1 MRGRLRVPAGNRRA
15 GGALVVHSTAAIGG
29 RDDAARKASVGD
41 GAAGV
46 PLLPRS
52 GHGAREAI
60 GFDPRTLARVSAMAL
75 RHRWRMLLAV
85 VTTVLAALTQIVIP
99 QLIGGAVDQTRT
111 LLEAAADTRMAVQD
125 ELAATAYLLVAAAA
139 VRGVLTMSQNYLGEA
154 IGHLIANE
162 LRLSYYSKLQR
173 LSFSYHDR
181 VHTGELMT
189 RGILDIEGARMWVST
204 GMLRAVLL
212 SVLLFG
218 GAWMLFTLD
227 GPLALLALS
236 FVPLVGVGATVGRL
250 KLRNLWRALQEE
262 LGILTRIMEDNLG
275 GIRVVRA
282 FAARAFE
289 MMRFDFVS
297 SRALAVVHKRIRV
310 FVATV
315 TTMGF
320 VFFLAMGLVL
330 WVGGIRVIEG
340 QITLGQLTAVLAF
353 MTIIQQPVRQ
363 IAWLVNSIARTSTCG
378 GRLFEILDLEP
389 DIRDRPGAKALEP
402 GMETLRFEH
411 VSFSYHGEQGPPALE
426 DVSFEVSKGEIL
438 GIVGPPG
445 SGKST
450 IAHLIP
456 RYYDVSA
463 GRVTIDGIDIRDV
476 TLESLRR
483 QVSVVQQDT
492 FLFTSAVDANVA
504 YGDPWADR
512 SAIRQATET
521 AQLHN
526 YIAQLPEQ
534 YGTLV
539 GERGVS
545 LSGGQRQRLAI
556 ARSVLPHS
564 SIIVFD
570 DSTAAIDAGTERRI
584 REDLKVHTRERATI
598 IIAHRLSSLMHADRI
613 LFLEHGRIVENG
625 SHDELI
631 ALGGRYA
638 ALHALQTRA
647 PEDEE

>member
-1 MRGRLRVPAGNRRA
+1 MDSASAIERRGPADGSA
-15 GGALVVHSTAAIGG
+15 GTA
-29 RDDAARKASVGD
+29 D
-41 GAAGV
+41 AGV
-46 PLLPRS
+46 PLLPQS
-52 GHGAREAI
+52 GRGHRAAI
-60 GFDPRTLARVSAMAL
+60 GFDPRTLRRVTAMAM
-75 RHRWRMLLAV
+75 RYRWRMLLAV
-85 VTTVLAALTQIVIP
+85 IATALAAITQIVIP
-99 QLIGGAVDQTRT
+99 QLIGDAVDRT
-111 LLEAAADTRMAVQD
+111 GALLAGAARD
-125 ELAATAYLLVAAAA
+125 ESAARAGLAATAYLLLGAA
-139 VRGVLTMSQNYLGEA
+139 VLRGLFTMSQNYLGEA
-154 IGHLIANE
+154 VGHYIAHD
-162 LRLSYYSKLQR
+162 LRLAFYSRLQR

-181 VHTGELMT
+181 VHTGELMS
-189 RGILDIEGARMWVST
+189 RGILDVEGVRMWVST
-204 GMLRAVLL
+204 GVLRAVLL
-212 SVLLFG
+212 SILLFG
-218 GAWMLFTLD
+218 GAWMLFSVD
-227 GPLALLALS
+227 VILALLALS
-236 FVPLVGVGATVGRL
+236 FVPLVGIGATVGRL
-250 KLRNLWRALQEE
+250 KLRALWHALQEE
-262 LGILTRIMEDNLG
+262 LGVLTRIMEENLG

-282 FAARAFE
+282 FAAQSFE

-297 SRALAVVHKRIRV
+297 SRALRIVHRRIAV
-310 FVATV
+310 FVASV
-315 TTMGF
+315 TGMAF
-320 VFFLAMGLVL
+320 VFFLSMGLVL
-330 WVGGIRVIEG
+330 WVGGERVIDG
-340 QITLGQLTAVLAF
+340 HITLGQLTATLAF

-378 GRLFEILDLEP
+378 ARLFEILDLEP
-389 DIRDRPGAKALEP
+389 DIRDRPGARVLDDDVRV
-402 GMETLRFEH
+402 LRFEN
-411 VSFSYHGEQGPPALE
+411 VSFSYHAGGEGPPALE
-426 DVSFEVSKGEIL
+426 DVSFEVARGEVV

-456 RYYDVSA
+456 RFYDVSG
-463 GRVTIDGIDIRDV
+463 GRVTVDGVDIRDV

-512 SAIRQATET
+512 SSIRQATET

-526 YIAQLPEQ
+526 YIAQLPEA

-584 REDLKVHTRERATI
+584 REELAALTRDRATI

-613 LFLEHGRIVENG
+613 LFLEQGRIVESG

-631 ALGGRYA
+631 ARGGRYA
-638 ALHALQTRA
+638 ALHALQTQA

>member
-1 MRGRLRVPAGNRRA
+1 M
-15 GGALVVHSTAAIGG
+15 SAA
-29 RDDAARKASVGD
+29 
-41 GAAGV
+41 V
-46 PLLPRS
+46 PLLPHS
-52 GHGAREAI
+52 GHGHRAAI
-60 GFDPRTLARVSAMAL
+60 GFNPRALARISAMAL
-75 RHRWRMLLAV
+75 RYRWRMLFAV
-85 VTTVLAALTQIVIP
+85 VATALAATTQIVIP
-99 QLIGGAVDQTRT
+99 QLIGTAVDQVRG
-111 LLEAAADTRMAVQD
+111 LLAAVADNEAAVQVGLAD
-125 ELAATAYLLVAAAA
+125 TAYLLLGAA
-139 VRGVLTMSQNYLGEA
+139 VLRGTFTMSQNYLGEA
-154 IGHLIANE
+154 VGHLIAYD
-162 LRLSYYSKLQR
+162 LRLSYYARLQR

-189 RGILDIEGARMWVST
+189 RGILDIEGVRMWVST
-204 GMLRAVLL
+204 GLLRAVLL
-212 SVLLFG
+212 SILLFG
-218 GAWMLFTLD
+218 GAWMLFTVD
-227 GPLALLALS
+227 RPLALVALS
-236 FVPLVGVGATVGRL
+236 FVPLVALGATIGRL
-250 KLRNLWRALQEE
+250 KLRALWHTLQEE
-262 LGILTRIMEDNLG
+262 LGVLTRIMEENLG

-282 FAARAFE
+282 FAAQAFE
-289 MMRFDFVS
+289 MMRFDVVS
-297 SRALAVVHKRIRV
+297 SRALAVVHRRIVV
-310 FVATV
+310 FVASV
-315 TTMGF
+315 TTMTF
-320 VFFLAMGLVL
+320 VFFLSMGLVL
-330 WVGGIRVIEG
+330 WVGGVRVIEG
-340 QITLGQLTAVLAF
+340 HITIGQLTAMLAF
-353 MTIIQQPVRQ
+353 MMIIQQPVRQ

-378 GRLFEILDLEP
+378 SRLFEVLDLEP
-389 DIRDRPGAKALEP
+389 DIRDRPGAHPLQSNVEV
-402 GMETLRFEH
+402 LRFEN
-411 VSFSYHGEQGPPALE
+411 VSFSYHAGGEGPPALV
-426 DVSFEVSKGEIL
+426 DVSFQVARGEVV

-463 GRVTIDGIDIRDV
+463 GRITVDGTDLRDV

-483 QVSVVQQDT
+483 HVSVVQQDT

-512 SAIRQATET
+512 SAIRQATGA

-526 YIAQLPEQ
+526 YIAQLPEE

-584 REDLKVHTRERATI
+584 RQELAALTRDRATI

-613 LFLEHGRIVENG
+613 LFLERGRVVESG

-647 PEDEE
+647 PQDAP

>member
-1 MRGRLRVPAGNRRA
+1 M
-15 GGALVVHSTAAIGG
+15 SAA
-29 RDDAARKASVGD
+29 
-41 GAAGV
+41 V
-46 PLLPRS
+46 PLLPHS
-52 GHGAREAI
+52 GHGHRAAI
-60 GFDPRTLARVSAMAL
+60 GFNPRALARISAMAL
-75 RHRWRMLLAV
+75 RYRWRMLFAV
-85 VTTVLAALTQIVIP
+85 VATALAATTQIVIP
-99 QLIGGAVDQTRT
+99 QLIGTAVDQVRG
-111 LLEAAADTRMAVQD
+111 LLAAVADNEAAVQVGLAD
-125 ELAATAYLLVAAAA
+125 TAYLLLGAA
-139 VRGVLTMSQNYLGEA
+139 VLRGTFTMSQNYLGEA
-154 IGHLIANE
+154 VGHLIAYD
-162 LRLSYYSKLQR
+162 LRLSYYARLQR

-189 RGILDIEGARMWVST
+189 RGILDIEGVRMWVST
-204 GMLRAVLL
+204 GLLRAVLL
-212 SVLLFG
+212 SILLFG
-218 GAWMLFTLD
+218 GAWMLFTVD
-227 GPLALLALS
+227 KPLALVALS
-236 FVPLVGVGATVGRL
+236 FVPLVALGATIGRL
-250 KLRNLWRALQEE
+250 KLRALWHTLQEE
-262 LGILTRIMEDNLG
+262 LGVLTRIMEENLG

-282 FAARAFE
+282 FAAQAFE
-289 MMRFDFVS
+289 MMRFDVVS
-297 SRALAVVHKRIRV
+297 SRALAVVHRRIVV
-310 FVATV
+310 FVASV
-315 TTMGF
+315 TTMTF
-320 VFFLAMGLVL
+320 VFFLSMGLVL
-330 WVGGIRVIEG
+330 WVGGVRVIEG
-340 QITLGQLTAVLAF
+340 HITIGQLTAMLAF
-353 MTIIQQPVRQ
+353 MMIIQQPVRQ

-378 GRLFEILDLEP
+378 SRLFEVLDLEP
-389 DIRDRPGAKALEP
+389 DIRDRPGAHPLQSNVEV
-402 GMETLRFEH
+402 LRFEN
-411 VSFSYHGEQGPPALE
+411 VSFSYHAGGEGPPALV
-426 DVSFEVSKGEIL
+426 DVSFQVARGEVV

-463 GRVTIDGIDIRDV
+463 GRITVDGTDLRDV

-483 QVSVVQQDT
+483 HVSVVQQDT

-512 SAIRQATET
+512 SAIRQATGA

-526 YIAQLPEQ
+526 YIAQLPEE

-584 REDLKVHTRERATI
+584 RQELAALTRDRATI

-613 LFLEHGRIVENG
+613 LFLERGRVVESG
-625 SHDELI
+625 SHEALI
-631 ALGGRYA
+631 ALDGRYA

-647 PEDEE
+647 PQDAP

>member
-1 MRGRLRVPAGNRRA
+1 M
-15 GGALVVHSTAAIGG
+15 SAA
-29 RDDAARKASVGD
+29 
-41 GAAGV
+41 V
-46 PLLPRS
+46 PLLPHS
-52 GHGAREAI
+52 GHGHRAAI
-60 GFDPRTLARVSAMAL
+60 GFNPRALARISAMAL
-75 RHRWRMLLAV
+75 RYRWRMLFAV
-85 VTTVLAALTQIVIP
+85 VATALAATTQIVIP
-99 QLIGGAVDQTRT
+99 QLIGTAVDQVRG
-111 LLEAAADTRMAVQD
+111 LLAAVADNEAAVQVGLAD
-125 ELAATAYLLVAAAA
+125 TAYLLLGAA
-139 VRGVLTMSQNYLGEA
+139 VLRGTFTMSQNYLGEA
-154 IGHLIANE
+154 VGHLIAYD
-162 LRLSYYSKLQR
+162 LRLSYYARLQR

-189 RGILDIEGARMWVST
+189 RGILDIEGVRMWVST
-204 GMLRAVLL
+204 GLLRAVLL
-212 SVLLFG
+212 SILLFG
-218 GAWMLFTLD
+218 GAWMLFTVD
-227 GPLALLALS
+227 KPLALVALS
-236 FVPLVGVGATVGRL
+236 FVPLVALGATIGRL
-250 KLRNLWRALQEE
+250 KLRALWHTLQEE
-262 LGILTRIMEDNLG
+262 LGVLTRIMEENLG

-282 FAARAFE
+282 FAAQAFE
-289 MMRFDFVS
+289 MMRFDVVS
-297 SRALAVVHKRIRV
+297 SRALAVVHRRIVV
-310 FVATV
+310 FVASV
-315 TTMGF
+315 TTMTF
-320 VFFLAMGLVL
+320 VFFLSMGLVL
-330 WVGGIRVIEG
+330 WVGGVRVIEG
-340 QITLGQLTAVLAF
+340 HITIGQLTAMLAF
-353 MTIIQQPVRQ
+353 MMIIQQPVRQ

-378 GRLFEILDLEP
+378 SRLFEVLDLEP
-389 DIRDRPGAKALEP
+389 DIRDRPGAHPLQSNVEV
-402 GMETLRFEH
+402 LRFEN
-411 VSFSYHGEQGPPALE
+411 VSFSYHAGGEGPPALV
-426 DVSFEVSKGEIL
+426 DVSFQVARGEVV

-463 GRVTIDGIDIRDV
+463 GRITVDGTDLRDV

-483 QVSVVQQDT
+483 HVSVVQQDT

-512 SAIRQATET
+512 SAIRQATGA

-526 YIAQLPEQ
+526 YIAQLPEE

-584 REDLKVHTRERATI
+584 RQELAALTRDRATI

-613 LFLEHGRIVENG
+613 LFLERGRVVESG

-647 PEDEE
+647 PQDAP

>member
-1 MRGRLRVPAGNRRA
+1 V
-15 GGALVVHSTAAIGG
+15 SAA
-29 RDDAARKASVGD
+29 
-41 GAAGV
+41 V
-46 PLLPRS
+46 PLLPHS
-52 GHGAREAI
+52 GHGHRAAI
-60 GFDPRTLARVSAMAL
+60 GFNPRALARISAMAL
-75 RHRWRMLLAV
+75 RYRWRMLFAV
-85 VTTVLAALTQIVIP
+85 VATALAATTQIVIP
-99 QLIGGAVDQTRT
+99 QLIGTAVDQVRG
-111 LLEAAADTRMAVQD
+111 LLAAVADNEAAVQVGLAD
-125 ELAATAYLLVAAAA
+125 TAYLLLGAA
-139 VRGVLTMSQNYLGEA
+139 VLRGTFTMSQNYLGEA
-154 IGHLIANE
+154 VGHLIAYD
-162 LRLSYYSKLQR
+162 LRLSYYARLQR

-189 RGILDIEGARMWVST
+189 RGILDIEGVRMWVST
-204 GMLRAVLL
+204 GLLRAVLL
-212 SVLLFG
+212 SILLFG
-218 GAWMLFTLD
+218 GAWMLFTVD
-227 GPLALLALS
+227 KPLALVALS
-236 FVPLVGVGATVGRL
+236 FVPLVALGATIGRL
-250 KLRNLWRALQEE
+250 KLRALWHTLQEE
-262 LGILTRIMEDNLG
+262 LGVLTRIMEENLG

-282 FAARAFE
+282 FAAQAFE
-289 MMRFDFVS
+289 MMRFDVVS
-297 SRALAVVHKRIRV
+297 SRALAVVHRRIVV
-310 FVATV
+310 FVASV
-315 TTMGF
+315 TTMTF
-320 VFFLAMGLVL
+320 VFFLSMGLVL
-330 WVGGIRVIEG
+330 WVGGVRVIEG
-340 QITLGQLTAVLAF
+340 HITIGQLTAMLAF
-353 MTIIQQPVRQ
+353 MMIIQQPVRQ

-378 GRLFEILDLEP
+378 SRLFEVLDLEP
-389 DIRDRPGAKALEP
+389 DIRDRPGAHPLQSNVEV
-402 GMETLRFEH
+402 LRFEN
-411 VSFSYHGEQGPPALE
+411 VSFSYHAGGEGPPALV
-426 DVSFEVSKGEIL
+426 DVSFQVARGEVV

-463 GRVTIDGIDIRDV
+463 GRITVDGTDLRDV

-483 QVSVVQQDT
+483 HVSVVQQDT

-512 SAIRQATET
+512 SAIRQATGA

-526 YIAQLPEQ
+526 YIAQLPEE

-584 REDLKVHTRERATI
+584 RQELAALTRDRATI

-613 LFLEHGRIVENG
+613 LFLERGRVVESG
-625 SHDELI
+625 SHEALI
-631 ALGGRYA
+631 ALDGRYA

-647 PEDEE
+647 PQDAP

>member
-1 MRGRLRVPAGNRRA
+1 M
-15 GGALVVHSTAAIGG
+15 SAA
-29 RDDAARKASVGD
+29 
-41 GAAGV
+41 V
-46 PLLPRS
+46 PLLPHS
-52 GHGAREAI
+52 GHGHRAAI
-60 GFDPRTLARVSAMAL
+60 GFNPRALARISAMAL
-75 RHRWRMLLAV
+75 RYRWRMLFAV
-85 VTTVLAALTQIVIP
+85 VATALAATTQIVIP
-99 QLIGGAVDQTRT
+99 QLIGTAVDQVRG
-111 LLEAAADTRMAVQD
+111 L
-125 ELAATAYLLVAAAA
+125 LAAVADNEAGVQVGLADTAYLLLGAA
-139 VRGVLTMSQNYLGEA
+139 VLRGTFTMSQNYLGEA
-154 IGHLIANE
+154 VGHLIAYD
-162 LRLSYYSKLQR
+162 LRLSYYARLQR

-189 RGILDIEGARMWVST
+189 RGILDIEGVRMWVST
-204 GMLRAVLL
+204 GLLRAVLL
-212 SVLLFG
+212 SILLFG
-218 GAWMLFTLD
+218 GAWMLFTVD
-227 GPLALLALS
+227 RPLALAALS
-236 FVPLVGVGATVGRL
+236 FVPLVALGATIGRL
-250 KLRNLWRALQEE
+250 KLRALWHTLQEE
-262 LGILTRIMEDNLG
+262 LGVLTRIMEENLG

-282 FAARAFE
+282 FAAQAFE
-289 MMRFDFVS
+289 MMRFDVVS
-297 SRALAVVHKRIRV
+297 SRALAVVHRRIVV
-310 FVATV
+310 FVASV
-315 TTMGF
+315 TTMTF
-320 VFFLAMGLVL
+320 VFFLSMGLVL
-330 WVGGIRVIEG
+330 WVGGVRVIEG
-340 QITLGQLTAVLAF
+340 HITIGQLTAMLAF
-353 MTIIQQPVRQ
+353 MMIIQQPVRQ

-378 GRLFEILDLEP
+378 SRLFEVLDLEP
-389 DIRDRPGAKALEP
+389 DIRDRPGAHPLQSNVEV
-402 GMETLRFEH
+402 LRFEN
-411 VSFSYHGEQGPPALE
+411 VSFSYHAGGEGPPALV
-426 DVSFEVSKGEIL
+426 DVSFQVARGEIV

-463 GRVTIDGIDIRDV
+463 GRITVDGTDLRDV

-483 QVSVVQQDT
+483 HVSVVQQDT

-512 SAIRQATET
+512 SAIRQATGA

-526 YIAQLPEQ
+526 YIAQLPEE

-584 REDLKVHTRERATI
+584 RQELAALTRDRATI

-613 LFLEHGRIVENG
+613 LFLERGRVVESG
-625 SHDELI
+625 SHHELI

-647 PEDEE
+647 PQDAP

>member
-1 MRGRLRVPAGNRRA
+1 M
-15 GGALVVHSTAAIGG
+15 SAA
-29 RDDAARKASVGD
+29 
-41 GAAGV
+41 V
-46 PLLPRS
+46 PLLPHS
-52 GHGAREAI
+52 GHGHRAAI
-60 GFDPRTLARVSAMAL
+60 GFNPHALARISAMAL
-75 RHRWRMLLAV
+75 RYRWRMLFAV
-85 VTTVLAALTQIVIP
+85 VATALAATTQIVIP
-99 QLIGGAVDQTRT
+99 QLIGTAVDQVRG
-111 LLEAAADTRMAVQD
+111 LLAAVADNEAAVQVGLAD
-125 ELAATAYLLVAAAA
+125 TAYLLLGAA
-139 VRGVLTMSQNYLGEA
+139 VLRGTFTMSQNYLGEA
-154 IGHLIANE
+154 VGHLIAYD
-162 LRLSYYSKLQR
+162 LRLSYYARLQR

-189 RGILDIEGARMWVST
+189 RGILDIEGVRMWVST
-204 GMLRAVLL
+204 GLLRVVLL
-212 SVLLFG
+212 SILLFG
-218 GAWMLFTLD
+218 GAWMLFTVD
-227 GPLALLALS
+227 RPLALVALS
-236 FVPLVGVGATVGRL
+236 FVPLVALGATIGRL
-250 KLRNLWRALQEE
+250 KLRALWHTLQEE
-262 LGILTRIMEDNLG
+262 LGVLTRIMEENLG

-282 FAARAFE
+282 FAAQAFE
-289 MMRFDFVS
+289 MMRFDAVS
-297 SRALAVVHKRIRV
+297 SRALAVVHRRIVV
-310 FVATV
+310 FVASV
-315 TTMGF
+315 TTMTF
-320 VFFLAMGLVL
+320 VFFLSMGLVL
-330 WVGGIRVIEG
+330 WVGGVRVIEG
-340 QITLGQLTAVLAF
+340 HITIGQLTAMLAF
-353 MTIIQQPVRQ
+353 MMIIQQPVRQ

-378 GRLFEILDLEP
+378 SRLFEVLDLEP
-389 DIRDRPGAKALEP
+389 DIRDRPGAHPLQSNVEV
-402 GMETLRFEH
+402 LRFEN
-411 VSFSYHGEQGPPALE
+411 VSFSYHAGGEGPPALV
-426 DVSFEVSKGEIL
+426 DVSFQVARGEVV

-463 GRVTIDGIDIRDV
+463 GRITVDGTDLRDV

-483 QVSVVQQDT
+483 HVSVVQQDT

-512 SAIRQATET
+512 SAIRQATGA

-526 YIAQLPEQ
+526 YIAQLPEE

-584 REDLKVHTRERATI
+584 RQELAALTRDRATI

-613 LFLEHGRIVENG
+613 LFLERGRVVESG

-631 ALGGRYA
+631 TLDGRYA

-647 PEDEE
+647 PQDDS

>member
-1 MRGRLRVPAGNRRA
+1 MTAVNPQVGGPGRVEFE
-15 GGALVVHSTAAIGG
+15 GGQPH
-29 RDDAARKASVGD
+29 
-41 GAAGV
+41 V

-52 GHGAREAI
+52 AHGVREAV
-60 GFDPRTLARVSAMAL
+60 GFDPRTLVRVSAMAL

-85 VTTVLAALTQIVIP
+85 ITTVLAAITQVVIP
-99 QLIGGAVDQTRT
+99 QLIGWAVDQTRT
-111 LLEAAADTRMAVQD
+111 LLSAVSAQQATVPD
-125 ELAATAYLLVAAAA
+125 ELVVTAYLLVAAAA
-139 VRGVLTMSQNYLGEA
+139 VRGALTMSQNYLGEA
-154 IGHLIANE
+154 IGHLIAND

-189 RGILDIEGARMWVST
+189 RGILDIEGVRMWVST

-218 GAWMLFTLD
+218 GGWMLFTVD

-236 FVPLVGVGATVGRL
+236 FVPLVGIGATIGRL
-250 KLRNLWRALQEE
+250 KLRNLWQALQEE

-282 FAARAFE
+282 FAAQAFE

-297 SRALAVVHKRIRV
+297 SRALAIVHKRIRI

-330 WVGGIRVIEG
+330 WIGGVRVIEG
-340 QITLGQLTAVLAF
+340 HITLGQLTAVLAF

-389 DIRDRPGAKALEP
+389 DIRDRPGARSLEQS
-402 GMETLRFEH
+402 METLRFEN
-411 VSFSYHGEQGPPALE
+411 VSFSYHGEDGPPALE

-456 RYYDVSA
+456 RYYDVSS
-463 GRVTIDGIDIRDV
+463 GRITIDGIDIRDV

-564 SIIVFD
+564 NIIVFD
-570 DSTAAIDAGTERRI
+570 DSTAAIDAGTERLI
-584 REDLKVHTRERATI
+584 RNDLKAHTRERATI

-613 LFLEHGRIVENG
+613 LFLERGRIVESG

-631 ALGGRYA
+631 ALDGRYA
-638 ALHALQTRA
+638 ALHALQTHA

>member
-1 MRGRLRVPAGNRRA
+1 M
-15 GGALVVHSTAAIGG
+15 HSTTARSHRDPDPGPGADDDLSAA
-29 RDDAARKASVGD
+29 
-41 GAAGV
+41 V
-46 PLLPRS
+46 PLLPHS
-52 GHGAREAI
+52 GHGHRAAI
-60 GFDPRTLARVSAMAL
+60 GFNPRALARISAMAL
-75 RHRWRMLLAV
+75 HYRWRMLFAV
-85 VTTVLAALTQIVIP
+85 VATALAATTQIVIP
-99 QLIGGAVDQTRT
+99 QLIGTAVDQVRG
-111 LLEAAADTRMAVQD
+111 LLASAAENEAAVQAGLTD
-125 ELAATAYLLVAAAA
+125 TAYLLLGAA
-139 VRGVLTMSQNYLGEA
+139 VLRGTFTMSQNYLGEA
-154 IGHLIANE
+154 VGHLIAYD
-162 LRLSYYSKLQR
+162 LRLSYYARLQR

-189 RGILDIEGARMWVST
+189 RGILDIEGVRMWVST
-204 GMLRAVLL
+204 GLLRAVLL
-212 SVLLFG
+212 SILLFG
-218 GAWMLFTLD
+218 GAWMLFTVD
-227 GPLALLALS
+227 WPLALVALS
-236 FVPLVGVGATVGRL
+236 FVPLVGLGATIGRL
-250 KLRNLWRALQEE
+250 KLRALWHTLQEE
-262 LGILTRIMEDNLG
+262 LGVLTRIMEENLG

-282 FAARAFE
+282 FAAQAFE
-289 MMRFDFVS
+289 MMRFDAVS
-297 SRALAVVHKRIRV
+297 SRALAVVHRRIVV
-310 FVATV
+310 FVASV
-315 TTMGF
+315 TTMTF
-320 VFFLAMGLVL
+320 VFFLSMGLVL
-330 WVGGIRVIEG
+330 WVGGVRVIEG
-340 QITLGQLTAVLAF
+340 HITIGQLTAMLAF
-353 MTIIQQPVRQ
+353 MMIIQQPVRQ

-378 GRLFEILDLEP
+378 SRLFEVLDLEP
-389 DIRDRPGAKALEP
+389 DIRDRPGAHPLQSNVEV
-402 GMETLRFEH
+402 LRFEN
-411 VSFSYHGEQGPPALE
+411 VSFSYHAGGEGPPALV
-426 DVSFEVSKGEIL
+426 DVSFQVARGEVV

-463 GRVTIDGIDIRDV
+463 GRITVDGTDLRDV

-483 QVSVVQQDT
+483 HVSVVQQDT

-512 SAIRQATET
+512 SAIRQATGA

-526 YIAQLPEQ
+526 YIAQLPEE

-584 REDLKVHTRERATI
+584 RQELAALTRDRATI

-613 LFLEHGRIVENG
+613 LFLERGRVVESG

-647 PEDEE
+647 PQDDP

>member
-1 MRGRLRVPAGNRRA
+1 M
-15 GGALVVHSTAAIGG
+15 HSSTAVNRPNGG
-29 RDDAARKASVGD
+29 QTDVT
-41 GAAGV
+41 
-46 PLLPRS
+46 LLPRS
-52 GHGAREAI
+52 AHGARSAV
-60 GFDPRTLARVSAMAL
+60 GFDPHTLARVSAMAL
-75 RHRWRMLLAV
+75 RHRWRMLVALVA
-85 VTTVLAALTQIVIP
+85 TVLAAITQIVIP
-99 QLIGGAVDQTRT
+99 QLIGGAVDQTRS
-111 LLEAAADTRMAVQD
+111 LLASAAENQVVVQG
-125 ELAATAYLLVAAAA
+125 ELATTAYLLVAAAA
-139 VRGVLTMSQNYLGEA
+139 VRGALTMSQNYLGEA
-154 IGHLIANE
+154 IGHLIAND
-162 LRLSYYSKLQR
+162 LRLSYYSQLQR

-189 RGILDIEGARMWVST
+189 RGILDIEGVRMWVST
-204 GMLRAVLL
+204 GVLRAVLL
-212 SVLLFG
+212 SILLIG
-218 GAWMLFTLD
+218 GGWMLFTVD

-282 FAARAFE
+282 FAAQAFE
-289 MMRFDFVS
+289 MVRFDIVS
-297 SRALAVVHKRIRV
+297 SRALAIVHERIRI

-315 TTMGF
+315 TTMAF

-340 QITLGQLTAVLAF
+340 HITLGQLTAVLAF

-389 DIRDRPGAKALEP
+389 DIRDRPGACELSP
-402 GMETLRFEH
+402 GMQVLRFEN
-411 VSFSYHGEQGPPALE
+411 VSFSYHAEQGPPAIE
-426 DVSFEVSKGEIL
+426 NVSFEVSRGEIL

-456 RYYDVSA
+456 RYYDVSS
-463 GRVTIDGIDIRDV
+463 GRITIDGVDIRDV

-564 SIIVFD
+564 NIIVFD
-570 DSTAAIDAGTERRI
+570 DSTAAIDAGTEHQI
-584 REDLKVHTRERATI
+584 REELKAHTRERATI

-613 LFLEHGRIVENG
+613 LFLEHGRIVECG

-631 ALGGRYA
+631 ELGGRYA
-638 ALHALQTRA
+638 ALHELQMRA
-647 PEDEE
+647 PENEA

>member
-1 MRGRLRVPAGNRRA
+1 MHATTAINRQNNGAGDA
-15 GGALVVHSTAAIGG
+15 G
-29 RDDAARKASVGD
+29 KAP
-41 GAAGV
+41 AGV

-52 GHGAREAI
+52 ALGDRKAV

-75 RHRWRMLLAV
+75 RHRWRMLIAV
-85 VTTVLAALTQIVIP
+85 VATVLAAITQIIIP
-99 QLIGGAVDQTRT
+99 QLIGGAVDQTRS
-111 LLEAAADTRMAVQD
+111 LLTAAAEHQAAVQA
-125 ELAATAYLLVAAAA
+125 ELAATAYLLVAVAA
-139 VRGVLTMSQNYLGEA
+139 VRGILTMSQNYLGEA
-154 IGHLIANE
+154 IGHLIAND
-162 LRLSYYSKLQR
+162 LRLAYYSRLQR

-189 RGILDIEGARMWVST
+189 RGILDIEGVRMWVST

-218 GAWMLFTLD
+218 GAWMLLTVD
-227 GPLALLALS
+227 GSMALLALS
-236 FVPLVGVGATVGRL
+236 FVPFVGIGATVGRL
-250 KLRNLWRALQEE
+250 KLRDLWRALQEE

-282 FAARAFE
+282 FAAQAFE
-289 MMRFDFVS
+289 MVRFDVVS
-297 SRALAVVHKRIRV
+297 SRALAIVHRRIRI

-330 WVGGIRVIEG
+330 WVGGTRVIEG

-378 GRLFEILDLEP
+378 ARLFEILDLEP
-389 DIRDRPGAKALEP
+389 DIRDRPGATALGP
-402 GMETLRFEH
+402 GIETLRFEN
-411 VSFSYHGEQGPPALE
+411 VSFSYHAGDGPPALQ
-426 DVSFEVSKGEIL
+426 DVSFQVSRGEIL

-456 RYYDVSA
+456 RYYDVSS
-463 GRVTIDGIDIRDV
+463 GRVTIDGVDIRDV

-483 QVSVVQQDT
+483 HVSVVQQDT

-584 REDLKVHTRERATI
+584 REELKAHTRERATI

-613 LFLEHGRIVENG
+613 LFLERGHIIESGTHE
-625 SHDELI
+625 ELI
-631 ALGGRYA
+631 SLGGRYA
-638 ALHALQTRA
+638 ALHALQTSA
-647 PEDEE
+647 PEDE

>member
-1 MRGRLRVPAGNRRA
+1 MQ
-15 GGALVVHSTAAIGG
+15 STTAINHRHPGS
-29 RDDAARKASVGD
+29 DPDGD
-41 GAAGV
+41 VSSSV
-46 PLLPRS
+46 PLLPHS
-52 GHGAREAI
+52 GHGHRVAV
-60 GFDPRTLARVSAMAL
+60 GFDPRTLSRVTAMAM
-75 RHRWRMLLAV
+75 RYRWRMLFA
-85 VTTVLAALTQIVIP
+85 VLATALVAVAQVVIP
-99 QLIGGAVDQTRT
+99 QLIGAAVDETRA
-111 LLEAAADTRMAVQD
+111 LLADVAGNQAGARAG
-125 ELAATAYLLVAAAA
+125 LGATAYLLLGAA
-139 VRGVLTMSQNYLGEA
+139 VLRGVFTMSQNYLGEA
-154 IGHLIANE
+154 VGHLIAHD
-162 LRLSYYSKLQR
+162 LRLSYYARLQR

-189 RGILDIEGARMWVST
+189 RGILDIEGVRMWVST
-204 GMLRAVLL
+204 GLLRAVLL
-212 SVLLFG
+212 SILLVG
-218 GAWMLFTLD
+218 GAWMLFTVDWL
-227 GPLALLALS
+227 LALLALS
-236 FVPLVGVGATVGRL
+236 FVPLVGIGATIGRL
-250 KLRNLWRALQEE
+250 KLRALWQALQEE
-262 LGILTRIMEDNLG
+262 LGVLTRIMEENLG

-282 FAARAFE
+282 FAAQAFE

-297 SRALAVVHKRIRV
+297 TRALAIVHKRIAV
-310 FVATV
+310 FVASV
-315 TTMGF
+315 TGMTF

-330 WVGGIRVIEG
+330 WAGGHRVIEG
-340 QITLGQLTAVLAF
+340 HITLGQLTTTLAF

-378 GRLFEILDLEP
+378 KRLFEILDLEP
-389 DIRDRPGAKALEP
+389 EIRDRPGARVLESDV
-402 GMETLRFEH
+402 EVLRFEN
-411 VSFSYHGEQGPPALE
+411 VSFSYHAGGEGPPALV
-426 DVSFEVSKGEIL
+426 DVSFEIARGEVI

-456 RYYDVSA
+456 RYYDVSS
-463 GRVTIDGIDIRDV
+463 GRITVDGIDIRDV

-492 FLFTSAVDANVA
+492 FLFTSAVDTNVA

-512 SAIRQATET
+512 SAIRQATES

-526 YIAQLPEQ
+526 YIAQLPDA

-584 REDLKVHTRERATI
+584 REELAELTRDRATI

-613 LFLEHGRIVENG
+613 LFLERGRIVESG
-625 SHDELI
+625 SHDALI

-647 PEDEE
+647 VEDGP

>member
-1 MRGRLRVPAGNRRA
+1 
-15 GGALVVHSTAAIGG
+15 
-29 RDDAARKASVGD
+29 
-41 GAAGV
+41 V
-46 PLLPRS
+46 PLLPHS
-52 GHGAREAI
+52 GHGHRAAI
-60 GFDPRTLARVSAMAL
+60 GFNPRALARISAMAL
-75 RHRWRMLLAV
+75 RYRWRMLFAV
-85 VTTVLAALTQIVIP
+85 VATALAATTQIVIP
-99 QLIGGAVDQTRT
+99 QLIGTAVDQVRG
-111 LLEAAADTRMAVQD
+111 LLAAVADNEAAVQVGLAD
-125 ELAATAYLLVAAAA
+125 TAYLLLGAA
-139 VRGVLTMSQNYLGEA
+139 VLRGTFTMSQNYLGEA
-154 IGHLIANE
+154 VGHLIAYD
-162 LRLSYYSKLQR
+162 LRLSYYARLQR

-189 RGILDIEGARMWVST
+189 RGILDIEGVRMWVST
-204 GMLRAVLL
+204 GLLRAVLL
-212 SVLLFG
+212 SILLFG
-218 GAWMLFTLD
+218 GAWMLFTVD
-227 GPLALLALS
+227 KPLALVALS
-236 FVPLVGVGATVGRL
+236 FVPLVALGATIGRL
-250 KLRNLWRALQEE
+250 KLRALWHTLQEE
-262 LGILTRIMEDNLG
+262 LGVLTRIMEENLG

-282 FAARAFE
+282 FAAQAFE
-289 MMRFDFVS
+289 MMRFDVVS
-297 SRALAVVHKRIRV
+297 SRALAVVHRRIVV
-310 FVATV
+310 FVASV
-315 TTMGF
+315 TTMTF
-320 VFFLAMGLVL
+320 VFFLSMGLVL
-330 WVGGIRVIEG
+330 WVGGVRVIEG
-340 QITLGQLTAVLAF
+340 HITIGQLTAMLAF
-353 MTIIQQPVRQ
+353 MMIIQQPVRQ

-378 GRLFEILDLEP
+378 SRLFEVLDLEP
-389 DIRDRPGAKALEP
+389 DIRDRPGAHPLQSNVEV
-402 GMETLRFEH
+402 LRFEN
-411 VSFSYHGEQGPPALE
+411 VSFSYHAGGEGPPALV
-426 DVSFEVSKGEIL
+426 DVSFQVARGEVV

-463 GRVTIDGIDIRDV
+463 GRITVDGTDLRDV

-483 QVSVVQQDT
+483 HVSVVQQDT

-512 SAIRQATET
+512 SAIRQATGA

-526 YIAQLPEQ
+526 YIAQLPEE

-584 REDLKVHTRERATI
+584 RQELAALTRDRATI

-613 LFLEHGRIVENG
+613 LFLERGRVVESG
-625 SHDELI
+625 SHEALI
-631 ALGGRYA
+631 ALDGRYA

-647 PEDEE
+647 PQDAP

>member
-1 MRGRLRVPAGNRRA
+1 M
-15 GGALVVHSTAAIGG
+15 HSTTATSHRDPTDGPDVDTATTAA
-29 RDDAARKASVGD
+29 
-41 GAAGV
+41 V

-52 GHGAREAI
+52 GHGHRSAV
-60 GFDPRTLARVSAMAL
+60 GFDPRTLTRVTAMAF
-75 RHRWRMLLAV
+75 RYRWRLLLAV
-85 VTTVLAALTQIVIP
+85 LATALAAITQIVIP
-99 QLIGGAVDQTRT
+99 QLIGTAVDQARG
-111 LLEAAADTRMAVQD
+111 LLSSAAGSEAVIQAGLAETAFFLLGAAA
-125 ELAATAYLLVAAAA
+125 L
-139 VRGVLTMSQNYLGEA
+139 RGAFTMTQNYLGEA
-154 IGHLIANE
+154 IGHLIAYD
-162 LRLSYYSKLQR
+162 LRLAYYSRLQR

-189 RGILDIEGARMWVST
+189 RGILDIEGVRMWVST
-204 GMLRAVLL
+204 GVLRAVLL
-212 SVLLFG
+212 SILLFG
-218 GAWMLFTLD
+218 GAWMLITVD
-227 GPLALLALS
+227 WPLALLALS
-236 FVPLVGVGATVGRL
+236 FVPLVGIGATVGRL
-250 KLRNLWRALQEE
+250 KLRTLWHALQEE
-262 LGILTRIMEDNLG
+262 LGVLTRIMEENLG

-282 FAARAFE
+282 FAAQAFE
-289 MMRFDFVS
+289 MMRFDAVS
-297 SRALAVVHKRIRV
+297 SRALAIVHKRIAV
-310 FVATV
+310 FVTSV
-315 TTMGF
+315 TTMAF

-330 WVGGIRVIEG
+330 WVGGQRVIEG
-340 QITLGQLTAVLAF
+340 HLSLGQLTTMLAF

-378 GRLFEILDLEP
+378 NRLFEILDLEP
-389 DIRDRPGAKALEP
+389 DIRDRPGARPLESNVD
-402 GMETLRFEH
+402 ELRFDS
-411 VSFSYHGEQGPPALE
+411 VSFSYHASGDGPPALV
-426 DVSFEVSKGEIL
+426 DVSFKVAKGEVV

-456 RYYDVSA
+456 RFYDVSA
-463 GRVTIDGIDIRDV
+463 GRITIDGVDIRDV

-483 QVSVVQQDT
+483 HVSVVQQDT

-512 SAIRQATET
+512 SAIRQAAET

-526 YIAQLPEQ
+526 YIAQLPEK

-556 ARSVLPHS
+556 ARSVLPRS

-570 DSTAAIDAGTERRI
+570 DSTAAIDAGTEQRI
-584 REDLKVHTRERATI
+584 RQELAVLTRDRATI

-613 LFLEHGRIVENG
+613 LFLEGGRIVESG

-647 PEDEE
+647 SQDDS